1 MLRITTSGAATTVL
15 EVTGEVD
22 LSTADQLAE
31 AIDAAASADEVEL
44 VTVDLAG
51 VSFMDSAGLR
61 VLVSGMKQADARGA
75 KLVVAGPQPQVRKV
89 FELTGLDEVLG
100 LANPEAKGTTEGD

>member
-1 MLRITTSGAATTVL
+1 MLRITTSGSATKVL

-31 AIDAAASADEVEL
+31 AIDGAAEGAVEL
-44 VTVDLAG
+44 VKVDLAG

-61 VLVSGMKQADARGA
+61 VLVSGMKQADTKGT
-75 KLVVAGPQPQVRKV
+75 KLVVASPQPQVRKV

-100 LANPEAKGTTEGD
+100 LADSDGPATATPRD